1 MGIVSIVIIGII
13 IMTIVYFLTNPV
25 GKINRDN
32 PNVQTSNE
40 YYKMGYE
47 KNLAKDY
54 SGAISDFT
62 KSLELDPNSWGT
74 YNGRGNSKRELKDY
88 YGSIADYTKAIE
100 ILNASIDKFKLDHGK
115 EMPDKGIAMINQFLG
130 DNYYN
135 RAISKWHINDFTGA
149 CEDAKKSESLGVPF
163 PKMIEE
169 TCNRGDDGDY
179 ETQPDKT
186 KIDNKDFVFKAVFT
200 AFKENI
206 IDNFNS
212 NKLADQYN
220 IPNSEIEAL
229 RISDINYWFDILI
242 ARVEADAFASL
253 GTMFPYL
260 ADAPNEEKLL
270 KNIQGHF
277 DTYKL
282 KHVNTNHTTRD
293 VYEMMRARVL
303 MYGYI
308 YISTKKHVNKTFTK
322 SFASYLE
329 KEGIYKQTILNEEF
343 QDHIKL
349 ILSHTR
355 AALYSAI
362 AFAMHHKISKKDIIS
377 WFPEFEEDL
386 KSLKRIDIDWQP
398 ELSLKDI
405 AEGMGI
411 DYEDSDNEPVLAHN
425 ILFNTS
431 EQKNFNYEETYAD
444 KLSSEELDE
453 VWSLEN
459 LEKEFYETNDF
470 SLFNER
476 FDSIKNKNEE
486 DVKSLNAY
494 YSDEMLK
501 NYTFV
506 RNLCVYVESKPKGWT
521 FKNNSENRLYDL
533 RYKTPS
539 STEDIKTH
547 TDLSISSLALSQTA
561 KFFARKLNQFDNL
574 GRKNNFIGYEII
586 DQIQTRCRLISNY
599 IIEKGKSSINNKSNK
614 DSVSRVN
621 FDDLKDIGIVTHYQG
636 KPFTGIGL
644 ILYDSGEL
652 SSEVNMLNG
661 LKEGIRKDF
670 DEDGINFKTSF
681 YKKDII
687 QAYSANI
694 SSGVLDW
701 GLANEIE
708 LRRLYGNNTDHFKD
722 EVWYFKPELNSDGK
736 LDPIINYSEQELM
749 NLEEDS
755 DEVKYLKLTN
765 YSLMESG
772 LKHFFKEDSNDRW
785 VPGGAIK
792 REGDQ
797 DDADYYVDGKLFT
810 GVAYDLHL
818 NGKLSVI
825 VCFNNGK
832 QHGVCKD
839 FDQNGKLDKSYFW
852 IDGEMILPT

>member
-1 MGIVSIVIIGII
+1 MGIVSIIIIGII
-13 IMTIVYFLTNPV
+13 IMSIVYFLKKNTD
-25 GKINRDN
+25 GKISYD
-32 PNVQTSNE
+32 E
-40 YYKMGYE
+40 IKMH
-47 KNLAKDY
+47 
-54 SGAISDFT
+54 
-62 KSLELDPNSWGT
+62 LDQYPDVN
-74 YNGRGNSKRELKDY
+74 
-88 YGSIADYTKAIE
+88 
-100 ILNASIDKFKLDHGK
+100 ID
-115 EMPDKGIAMINQFLG
+115 
-130 DNYYN
+130 
-135 RAISKWHINDFTGA
+135 
-149 CEDAKKSESLGVPF
+149 
-163 PKMIEE
+163 
-169 TCNRGDDGDY
+169 GDDGDY

-200 AFKENI
+200 AFKEHV
-206 IDNFNS
+206 IDNFNA
-212 NKLADQYN
+212 NKLVDQYN

-242 ARVEADAFASL
+242 IRVEADAFASL
-253 GTMFPYL
+253 GTMYPYL
-260 ADAPNEEKLL
+260 DDAPNEEKLL

-277 DTYKL
+277 ETYKL
-282 KHVNTNHTTRD
+282 KHGNTNHTTRD

-308 YISTKKHVNKTFTK
+308 YISTKKHINKTFTK

-329 KEGIYKQTILNEEF
+329 KEGIYNEEF
-343 QDHIKL
+343 QDHVKL

-386 KSLKRIDIDWQP
+386 KSLKEIDIDWQP
-398 ELSLKDI
+398 ECNIKDI
-405 AEGMGI
+405 AEGMGS
-411 DYEDSDNEPVLAHN
+411 DYEDSDDEPVLAHN

-459 LEKEFYETNDF
+459 IEKEFYEITDF

-494 YSDEMLK
+494 YSDEMVI

-539 STEDIKTH
+539 STQDIKTH
-547 TDLSISSLALSQTA
+547 RDLSISSLALSQTA
-561 KFFARKLNQFDNL
+561 RFFAGKLNEFDNL
-574 GRKNNFIGYEII
+574 GRKNNFIDYEII
-586 DQIQTRCRLISNY
+586 DQIQTRCRIISNY
-599 IIEKGKSSINNKSNK
+599 IIEKGKDSINNKSNK

-636 KPFTGIGL
+636 KPFTGIGFS
-644 ILYDSGEL
+644 LYDSGEL
-652 SSEVNMLNG
+652 VTEVNMLNG
-661 LKEGIRKDF
+661 LKEGISKDF
-670 DEDGINFKTSF
+670 DEDGIDWKTSF
-681 YKKDII
+681 YEKNII
-687 QAYSANI
+687 QVYSENTTYGVYD
-694 SSGVLDW
+694 SGLVKET
-701 GLANEIE
+701 GATVS
-708 LRRLYGNNTDHFKD
+708 RLYGNNPDSDFKED
-722 EVWYFKPELNSDGK
+722 IWYFKPKENPDDK
-736 LDPIINYSEQELM
+736 EDPLFHFTEQELM

-755 DEVKYLKLTN
+755 DIGKYLKVTN

-785 VPGGAIK
+785 VPGGALK

-797 DDADYYVDGKLFT
+797 DDADYYLDGKLFT

-818 NGKLSVI
+818 NGKLSGI
-825 VCFNNGK
+825 GCFNNGK

>member
-1 MGIVSIVIIGII
+1 M
-13 IMTIVYFLTNPV
+13 L
-25 GKINRDN
+25 
-32 PNVQTSNE
+32 
-40 YYKMGYE
+40 
-47 KNLAKDY
+47 
-54 SGAISDFT
+54 
-62 KSLELDPNSWGT
+62 
-74 YNGRGNSKRELKDY
+74 
-88 YGSIADYTKAIE
+88 
-100 ILNASIDKFKLDHGK
+100 
-115 EMPDKGIAMINQFLG
+115 
-130 DNYYN
+130 
-135 RAISKWHINDFTGA
+135 
-149 CEDAKKSESLGVPF
+149 
-163 PKMIEE
+163 
-169 TCNRGDDGDY
+169 
-179 ETQPDKT
+179 
-186 KIDNKDFVFKAVFT
+186 VFT
-200 AFKENI
+200 AFKEHV
-206 IDNFNS
+206 IDNFNA
-212 NKLADQYN
+212 NKLVDQYN

-242 ARVEADAFASL
+242 IRVEADGLASQ
-253 GTMFPYL
+253 GTMYPYFD
-260 ADAPNEEKLL
+260 DAPNEEKLL

-282 KHVNTNHTTRD
+282 KHGNTNHTTRD

-308 YISTKKHVNKTFTK
+308 YISTKKHINKTFTK
-322 SFASYLE
+322 SFAIYLE
-329 KEGIYKQTILNEEF
+329 KEGIYNEEF
-343 QDHIKL
+343 QDHVKL

-386 KSLKRIDIDWQP
+386 KSLKEIDIDWQP
-398 ELSLKDI
+398 ECTFKDI
-405 AEGMGI
+405 AEGMGMGSG
-411 DYEDSDNEPVLAHN
+411 YEDSDDEPVLAHN

-459 LEKEFYETNDF
+459 IEKEFYETTDF

-476 FDSIKNKNEE
+476 FDSIKNKTEE

-501 NYTFV
+501 NFMFV

-539 STEDIKTH
+539 STQDIKTIR
-547 TDLSISSLALSQTA
+547 DLSISSLALSQTA
-561 KFFARKLNQFDNL
+561 RFFAGKLNEFDNL
-574 GRKNNFIGYEII
+574 GRKNNFIDYEII
-586 DQIQTRCRLISNY
+586 DQIQTRCRLIDNY
-599 IIEKGKSSINNKSNK
+599 IIEKGKDSINNKSNK

-636 KPFTGIGL
+636 KPFTGIGFS
-644 ILYDSGEL
+644 LYDSGEL
-652 SSEVNMLNG
+652 STETNMLNG
-661 LKEGIRKDF
+661 LKEGIGKDF
-670 DEDGINFKTSF
+670 DEDGINWKTSF
-681 YKKDII
+681 YEKDII
-687 QAYSANI
+687 QAYSENNTYGVYD
-694 SSGVLDW
+694 SGLVKET
-701 GLANEIE
+701 GATVI
-708 LRRLYGNNTDHFKD
+708 RLYGNNPDSHFKE

-736 LDPIINYSEQELM
+736 LDPLFHFTEQELM

-755 DEVKYLKLTN
+755 DIGKYLKVTN

-785 VPGGAIK
+785 VPGGALK

-797 DDADYYVDGKLFT
+797 DDADYYLDGKLFT

-818 NGKLSVI
+818 NGKLSAI
-825 VCFNNGK
+825 GCFNNGK

-839 FDQNGKLDKSYFW
+839 FDQDGKLDKSYFW